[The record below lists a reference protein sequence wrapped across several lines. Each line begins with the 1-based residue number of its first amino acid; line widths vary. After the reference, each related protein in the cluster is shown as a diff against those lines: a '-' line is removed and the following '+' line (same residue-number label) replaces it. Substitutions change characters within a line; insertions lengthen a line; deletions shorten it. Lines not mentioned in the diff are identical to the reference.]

1 MKSLLFTTVF
11 CIFLF
16 SSCKDIKDPELR
28 GFDSVVVKEPGLKK
42 SIIQVNVRY
51 YNPNKF
57 NARLKEAHGEAWVE
71 NIHLGTFK
79 VDSLIKVPANSEF
92 VVPVDLTIE
101 TYKIL
106 GALVADEVTIK
117 ITGSA
122 KAGKGGFYKTFSLN
136 YEGKQNI
143 RKYFGPVPITH

>member
-1 MKSLLFTTVF
+1 MKPLFLTCLLSLLLLV
-11 CIFLF
+11 
-16 SSCKDIKDPELR
+16 SCKDIKDPELR
-28 GFDSVVVKEPGLKK
+28 GFDSVVVKQPGLK
-42 SIIQVNVRY
+42 SSVIQVNVRY
-51 YNPNKF
+51 YNPNRV
-57 NARLKEAHGEAWVE
+57 NAKLKEAHGEAWVE
-71 NIHLGTFK
+71 NIYLGIFK

-117 ITGSA
+117 ITGTA

-143 RKYFGPVPITH
+143 KKYFMPGPVTN

>member
-1 MKSLLFTTVF
+1 MKPIILTTIIS
-11 CIFLF
+11 IFLF
-16 SSCKDIKDPELR
+16 SSCKDVKDPELR

-71 NIHLGTFK
+71 NIYLGTFK
-79 VDSLIKVPANSEF
+79 VDSLIKVPAKSEF

-117 ITGSA
+117 INGSA

-136 YEGKQNI
+136 YEGKQNL
-143 RKYFGPVPITH
+143 RKYFTTNPITN